1 MILTTPSAVWHWVDG
16 TILFLSDF
24 PVGEYSDNAQ
34 YWLADSTYVQRNFAP
49 ALRDF
54 EEVLTGYP
62 SSTKV
67 PDAELKIGFIQ
78 YELKDWTRARAVL
91 NQVVSS
97 YPGTTVA
104 RLAEDRLRLMRIEG
118 H

>member
-1 MILTTPSAVWHWVDG
+1 M
-16 TILFLSDF
+16 
-24 PVGEYSDNAQ
+24 
-34 YWLADSTYVQRNFAP
+34 
-49 ALRDF
+49 
-54 EEVLTGYP
+54 
-62 SSTKV
+62 